1 MDRITQ
7 INNLYVLST
16 GINHIDKNQYK
27 NIIDE
32 LNRLSVIEFIINNK
46 FPLFNITKLTE
57 YSDIMIKKLS
67 KKIQEINP
75 GVKFNF

>member
-1 MDRITQ
+1 MDRTTQ

-16 GINHIDKNQYK
+16 GINYIDKNQYK

-46 FPLFNITKLTE
+46 FPLFNIVKLTE
-57 YSDIMIKKLS
+57 YSDVMIKKLS